1 MIARTLRS
9 AGAAARAT
17 LFLSTVAM
25 FLAGAALAQ
34 NAWHVGDKVR
44 VWVSAD
50 YYNGTVIGIG
60 AGDNAGQ
67 YLIKFDNYAGNQY
80 ALAKNVLPRT
90 TAAAPKSSG
99 KVGSNG
105 CRIQVLNGMPFC
117 DPGTVKR

>member
-17 LFLSTVAM
+17 LVLSTVAM

-34 NAWHVGDKVR
+34 NAWRVGDKVR

-90 TAAAPKSSG
+90 TAAAPKSTG